1 MSSTDG
7 VVKVLF
13 FGAIREAVGVGE
25 VEVGIPADR
34 SLRTVVAT
42 VMQEYG
48 AKLTQSNRE
57 SYLVALNKHICK
69 HDAFLEA
76 NDEIAIF
83 PPVTG
88 G

>member
-1 MSSTDG
+1 MSSTEG
-7 VVKVLF
+7 LVKVLF

-25 VEVGIPADR
+25 VAVEIPADR
-34 SLRTVVAT
+34 SLRTAVAM

-48 AKLTQSNRE
+48 VKLTQYHRE
-57 SYLVALNKHICK
+57 SYVVALNKQICK
-69 HDAFLEA
+69 NDALLEA

>member
-1 MSSTDG
+1 MSSTERA
-7 VVKVLF
+7 VTLLF
-13 FGAIREAVGVGE
+13 FGGIREAVGVGK
-25 VEVGIPADR
+25 VEVKIPADC
-34 SLRTVVAT
+34 SLRTVVSM

-48 AKLTQSNRE
+48 AKLTQSQRE
-57 SYLVALNKHICK
+57 SYVVALNKQICK
-69 HDAFLEA
+69 NDALLEA

>member
-1 MSSTDG
+1 MSSTER

-25 VEVGIPADR
+25 VEVEIPANR
-34 SLRTVVAT
+34 SLRTVVAM
-42 VMQEYG
+42 VMQEYA
-48 AKLTQSNRE
+48 AKLTQFHRE
-57 SYLVALNKHICK
+57 AYVVALNKQICK
-69 HDAFLEA
+69 NDALLEA

>member
-1 MSSTDG
+1 MSSTER

-25 VEVGIPADR
+25 VEVEIPANR
-34 SLRTVVAT
+34 SLRTVVAM
-42 VMQEYG
+42 VMQEHG
-48 AKLTQSNRE
+48 AKLSQFHRE
-57 SYLVALNKHICK
+57 SYVVALNKQICK
-69 HDAFLEA
+69 NDALLEA

>member
-1 MSSTDG
+1 MSSAAG
-7 VVKVLF
+7 SVKVLF
-13 FGAIREAVGVGE
+13 FGAIRESVGVGE

-34 SLRTVVAT
+34 SLRTVVAS

-48 AKLTQSNRE
+48 AKLTQSHRE
-57 SYLVALNKHICK
+57 SYVVALNKQICK
-69 HDAFLEA
+69 NDAFLEA